1 MNILFTRFPLESA
14 DGGAENQTEWLMEG
28 LRSRG
33 HDVLFL
39 GSCPVLLRRAKKLGI
54 AHTRLDIGPP
64 PVTKSAA
71 ISFFWRRKAM
81 KTGLVKALSALPRQP
96 DAIIML
102 SLSEKILLS
111 EYAASRGIRVLWVE
125 HDRVGAWLR
134 RNPWLPALKRASAHA
149 TIVCVS
155 ELSRRIYL
163 GLGFDPSRVIAIPNG
178 VPPPPLTPSPPI
190 RQAQGTLREGEQL
203 LLGCIARL
211 SKEKGIDVLL
221 QAIAEM
227 PDVTLHIIGRGPE
240 EGYLRTL
247 IAEDTRRLGL
257 AEPRIT
263 ITRSLPDLSS
273 FYQSIDVLVLP
284 STDHD
289 PFGLAAAEAM
299 MHGTAVIVTDAC
311 GIAEYLIDGENALI
325 AKAGSP
331 ISLTEQIRK
340 LSDRV
345 AREQIALQGRKA
357 AQEKF
362 SLDTMTEAYISALF
376 SSEDSDV
383 RYDGNRCSSHV

>member
-33 HDVLFL
+33 HEVSFL
-39 GSCPVLLRRAKKLGI
+39 GSCPMLLRRAEKLGI
-54 AHTRLDIGPP
+54 PHTRLDIGPP

-71 ISFFWRRKAM
+71 ISFFWRKKAM
-81 KTGLVKALSALPRQP
+81 QSALVKALTGVSPQP

-111 EYAASRGIRVLWVE
+111 EHVASQGKRVLWIE
-125 HDRVGAWLR
+125 HDRVGSWLR
-134 RNPWLPALKRASAHA
+134 RNPWLPALKRASAHV
-149 TIVCVS
+149 TIICVS

-178 VPPPPLTPSPPI
+178 VPPTPTPTLTLPRI
-190 RQAQGTLREGEQL
+190 GEQL

-227 PDVTLHIIGRGPE
+227 PDVTLQIIGQGPE
-240 EGYLRTL
+240 EGYLRTC
-247 IAEDTRRLGL
+247 IEEDTRRLGL
-257 AEPRIT
+257 SEPRIT
-263 ITRSLPDLSS
+263 ITRSVPDLSS
-273 FYQSIDVLVLP
+273 FYQSIDALVLP

-299 MHGTAVIVTDAC
+299 MRGTAVIVTDAC
-311 GIAEYLIDGENALI
+311 GIADYLIDGENALI
-325 AKAGSP
+325 AQAASP
-331 ISLTEQIRK
+331 TSLAAQIRK
-340 LSDRV
+340 LSEGSV
-345 AREQIALQGRKA
+345 RERIALQGRKA

-362 SLDTMTEAYISALF
+362 SLERMTEAYVSVLF

-383 RYDGNRCSSHV
+383 RYDGNRCSRYA